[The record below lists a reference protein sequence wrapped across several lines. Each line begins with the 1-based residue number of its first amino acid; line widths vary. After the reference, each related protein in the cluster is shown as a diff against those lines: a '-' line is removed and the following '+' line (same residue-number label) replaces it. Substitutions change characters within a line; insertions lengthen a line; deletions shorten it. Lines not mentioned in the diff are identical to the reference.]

1 MTLCA
6 RQISK
11 SFRIPKPLTLFSSID
26 LDVAA
31 GESVAILGRSGCGKS
46 TLLQILGTLEAPSS
60 GSLQLCG
67 KDALRGNLT
76 QLRLLKVGFV
86 FQSFHLLDDL
96 SALENVA
103 LPARI
108 ARRSPKEALERA
120 SELLEELSLSAQ
132 AHTPAKLLSGG
143 EKQRVALARALCNR
157 PALLLAD
164 EPTGN
169 LDRES
174 AQEVEDLLL
183 SSCRRYGT
191 ALLLVTHDESLA
203 RRANRLLHLE
213 NGLLR

>member
-11 SFRIPKPLTLFSSID
+11 NFLSPQPLTLFSSID

-67 KDALRGNLT
+67 EDALRGNLAE
-76 QLRLLKVGFV
+76 LRLLKVGFV

-108 ARRSPKEALERA
+108 ARRSRKEALERA
-120 SELLEELSLSAQ
+120 TELLEELSLSSR

-191 ALLLVTHDESLA
+191 ALLLVTHDPSLA
-203 RRANRLLHLE
+203 RRADRLRHLE
-213 NGLLR
+213 NGLLS

>member
-1 MTLCA
+1 MTLRA
-6 RQISK
+6 RGLSK
-11 SFRIPKPLTLFSSID
+11 SFRSPRALTLFSSID

-46 TLLQILGTLEAPSS
+46 TLLQILGTLESPSS

-67 KDALRGNLT
+67 EDALRGNLE
-76 QLRLLKVGFV
+76 QLRLLKIGFV
-86 FQSFHLLDDL
+86 FQSFHLLNDL

-108 ARRSPKEALERA
+108 ARRSAKEALER
-120 SELLEELSLSAQ
+120 SMELLEELSLSSQ

-143 EKQRVALARALCNR
+143 EKQRVALARALCNH

-174 AQEVEDLLL
+174 AKEVEQLLF
-183 SSCRRYGT
+183 SSCKQHGT
-191 ALLLVTHDESLA
+191 ALLLVTHDEALA
-203 RRANRLLHLE
+203 RRADRLLLLE